1 MKILV
6 TGGAGFIGSHIA
18 DALVNE
24 HEVIVLD
31 NLSTGKKSY
40 VNKKARFFYADIKN
54 FSKIKNLFNGV
65 DYVFHT
71 AAQARIQR
79 SIKDPLETFE
89 DNVTGTLNV
98 LLASKN
104 ARVKK
109 VVYSAS
115 SSAYGEH
122 EKMPLHE
129 DIEIKP
135 KNPYALSKVIGEQLC
150 KLFSELYGL
159 KTISLR
165 YFNVYG
171 PRQFD
176 EGAYATVIGIF
187 LKQKLANKPLTI
199 VGDGTQRRDFTYIS
213 DVVKANILSMNSK
226 AGDGE
231 ITNIGTGKNCSINE
245 IAEMILGA
253 NIDEAIKKGLAGY
266 IPPRPAEV
274 HETLADISEAKK
286 LLGWQPSVSFEE
298 GLQITAEWYKRGGEK

>member
-1 MKILV
+1 MKILI

-18 DALVNE
+18 DALVKE
-24 HEVIVLD
+24 HEVMVLD

-40 VNKKARFFYADIKN
+40 VNKKARFFNADIKN

-89 DNVTGTLNV
+89 NNVIGTLNV

-104 ARVKK
+104 AKVKK

-150 KLFSELYGL
+150 KLFAELYDL

-171 PRQFD
+171 SRQFD

-187 LKQKLANKPLTI
+187 LKQKLSNKPLTI

-213 DVVKANILSMNSK
+213 DVVKANILAMNSEI
-226 AGDGE
+226 GEGE
-231 ITNIGTGKNCSINE
+231 IINIGTGKNYSINE
-245 IAEMILGA
+245 IAEIILGT
-253 NIDEAIKKGLAGY
+253 NIAEVIKKRLARY

-274 HETLADISEAKK
+274 HETLADISKAKK
-286 LLGWQPSVSFEE
+286 LLGWRPSVDMED
-298 GLQITAEWYKRGGEK
+298 GLRKTIEWYRRGG

>member
-18 DALVNE
+18 DALVNG

-40 VNKKARFFYADIKN
+40 VNKKARFFNADIKN
-54 FSKIKNLFNGV
+54 FGKIKNLFNGV
-65 DYVFHT
+65 DYVFHA

-89 DNVTGTLNV
+89 NNVTGALNV
-98 LLASKN
+98 LLASKS
-104 ARVKK
+104 AGVKK

-187 LKQKLANKPLTI
+187 LKQKLANKPLTL
-199 VGDGTQRRDFTYIS
+199 VGKGTQRRDFTYIS

-226 AGDGE
+226 AGNGE
-231 ITNIGTGKNCSINE
+231 IINIGTGKNYSINE
-245 IAEMILGA
+245 IAEMILGT

-286 LLGWQPSVSFEE
+286 LLEWQPSVSFEE
-298 GLQITAEWYKRGGEK
+298 GLQATAEWYKQGGEK